1 MRSPPRPLDSGS
13 VTDGDKGSEKD
24 LVRTG
29 VVGAGGVEPP
39 SSSVSDPTRISPLE
53 FETVRHSEEPC
64 RNRRSPALSARRLAH
79 DSPWFVCARTGP
91 SGRRLLPVCCRW
103 WTLGSF
109 DTSMSPG
116 SLPSRGGVS
125 RVCVGRPCSRSA
137 APCCRQGAPAHV
149 RDVLSE
155 PGRTRI
161 MRNPGLQLLEDLV
174 QPSVWTVCGKQHR
187 QVDQAPGVSGPFE
200 LW

>member
-1 MRSPPRPLDSGS
+1 MVRLRPYRSL
-13 VTDGDKGSEKD
+13 
-24 LVRTG
+24 RT
-29 VVGAGGVEPP
+29 A
-39 SSSVSDPTRISPLE
+39 
-53 FETVRHSEEPC
+53 F
-64 RNRRSPALSARRLAH
+64 AA
-79 DSPWFVCARTGP
+79 
-91 SGRRLLPVCCRW
+91 RLLPLVAPD
-103 WTLGSF
+103 SF
-109 DTSMSPG
+109 DTSMSRPG

-174 QPSVWTVCGKQHR
+174 QPSIWTVCGKQHR

-200 LW
+200 LWIIEPLAQRRVGEMVN